1 MILSFLYKIKEWEL
15 KYKSIFTKI
24 LFIMIACILVYR
36 INSIRKIIKSII
48 LYFNLISV
56 YFFNIE
62 IDLSTVISLYFKFEK
77 FIWVYILL
85 FILVNCILKIIF
97 YISDK
102 KVKKT
107 IEGKFDTSLYKY
119 LTNKNNN
126 CFLINGDWGIGK
138 TYDVN
143 EFFDKYYKFSK
154 KKVYRISCFGL
165 DTRKLVLNEIK
176 TKIEEKDQS
185 LYTLLINS
193 LVYIPIIGDF
203 LNSVLKKE
211 YSISNIDTNSIFIF
225 DDFERVTLKINHL
238 YNSSKSHLSKK
249 ISRVKQ
255 SSLNAKE
262 FNEIIDEI
270 NILSKNLNEMII
282 DKYAT
287 VNQITYEKYN
297 AVVGL
302 INELIET
309 FNIKVIV
316 ICNADVIGY
325 EYINEIFREKLNCI
339 TYQKKSKDIDLKNIL
354 PIVLKE
360 NIFEDNALKTKIN
373 DILYLCID
381 DLDVIWHSYD
391 NHNLRH
397 LKSFFQAYIETIVE
411 YNITDNDIMK
421 SLLYSLFVVFILNIE
436 QDISGL
442 GQFVNGANLI
452 FMCKVHLKN
461 NQLLNAL
468 MRSRFIAELYW
479 VDFSISGYWLFYLEK
494 INELNKIYNEFSN
507 YPYKE
512 LESKIIMKDYSNI
525 EQNKML
531 LVHLIT
537 LVKERN
543 DVDENWFKFVFEKNN
558 LVLEDNSDNSKE
570 YVEKIFDELEY
581 LNLAHSNGTFINEIN
596 RFLYDRYGVSKVE
609 SKGMFSI
616 CYNNYVT
623 NLGQSK
629 NHS

>member
-1 MILSFLYKIKEWEL
+1 MILSFLYKIKECEL
-15 KYKSIFTKI
+15 KYKSIFTKV
-24 LFIMIACILVYR
+24 LFIMLAYILVYR
-36 INSIRKIIKSII
+36 INSIKKIIKSII

-56 YFFNIE
+56 YLFNKE

-77 FIWVYILL
+77 FIWVYIVV
-85 FILVNCILKIIF
+85 FIFANCILKVIF

-102 KVKKT
+102 KVKKL
-107 IEGKFDTSLYKY
+107 IEGKFEKSLYKY

-143 EFFDKYYKFSK
+143 KFFDKYYKFSK

-165 DTRKLVLNEIK
+165 DTRELVLNEIK

-211 YSISNIDTNSIFIF
+211 YSINNINTNSIFIF
-225 DDFERVTLKINHL
+225 DDFERVTLKINHI
-238 YNSSKSHLSKK
+238 YNSSINHLSNKR
-249 ISRVKQ
+249 SRVRQ
-255 SSLNAKE
+255 SSLNEKE
-262 FNEIIDEI
+262 FNEIIDDI
-270 NILSKNLNEMII
+270 NLLSKNLNKIII
-282 DKYAT
+282 DKFAT
-287 VNQITYEKYN
+287 VNQITYQKYN

-309 FNIKVIV
+309 YNIKVIV
-316 ICNADVIGY
+316 ICNADIIGY
-325 EYINEIFREKLNCI
+325 EYLNEIFRGKLNCV

-360 NIFEDNALKTKIN
+360 NILEDDILKTKIK

-381 DLDVIWHSYD
+381 DLDDIWHSYD
-391 NHNLRH
+391 IHNLRH

-411 YNITDNDIMK
+411 YNISDNDIMK

-436 QDISGL
+436 QNMSCL

-452 FMCKVHLKN
+452 FMCKIHLKN
-461 NQLLNAL
+461 NQLLKAL
-468 MRSRFIAELYW
+468 MKSRFITELYW
-479 VDFSISGYWLFYLEK
+479 VDFSISGYWLFHLEK
-494 INELNKIYNEFSN
+494 INELYKIYDEFNN
-507 YPYKE
+507 YPYKS
-512 LESKIIMKDYSNI
+512 LESKILMKDYSDI
-525 EQNKML
+525 EQNEML
-531 LVHLIT
+531 LIHLTT

-543 DVDENWFKFVFEKNN
+543 DIDENWFKLVFEKNN
-558 LVLEDNSDNSKE
+558 LVMKDNPDNSKE

-581 LNLAHSNGTFINEIN
+581 LNVAQSNKTFIDEIN
-596 RFLYDRYGVSKVE
+596 RFLYNRYEVSEVE
-609 SKGMFSI
+609 SKTI
-616 CYNNYVT
+616 YAIYYNDYV
-623 NLGQSK
+623 K
-629 NHS
+629 N

>member
-1 MILSFLYKIKEWEL
+1 M
-15 KYKSIFTKI
+15 
-24 LFIMIACILVYR
+24 
-36 INSIRKIIKSII
+36 
-48 LYFNLISV
+48 
-56 YFFNIE
+56 
-62 IDLSTVISLYFKFEK
+62 
-77 FIWVYILL
+77 
-85 FILVNCILKIIF
+85 
-97 YISDK
+97 
-102 KVKKT
+102 
-107 IEGKFDTSLYKY
+107 
-119 LTNKNNN
+119 
-126 CFLINGDWGIGK
+126 
-138 TYDVN
+138 
-143 EFFDKYYKFSK
+143 
-154 KKVYRISCFGL
+154 
-165 DTRKLVLNEIK
+165 
-176 TKIEEKDQS
+176 
-185 LYTLLINS
+185 
-193 LVYIPIIGDF
+193 
-203 LNSVLKKE
+203 
-211 YSISNIDTNSIFIF
+211 
-225 DDFERVTLKINHL
+225 
-238 YNSSKSHLSKK
+238 
-249 ISRVKQ
+249 
-255 SSLNAKE
+255 
-262 FNEIIDEI
+262 
-270 NILSKNLNEMII
+270 
-282 DKYAT
+282 
-287 VNQITYEKYN
+287 
-297 AVVGL
+297 
-302 INELIET
+302 
-309 FNIKVIV
+309 
-316 ICNADVIGY
+316 
-325 EYINEIFREKLNCI
+325 
-339 TYQKKSKDIDLKNIL
+339 KNIL